1 MNTEQTSKNIF
12 MYTQLNWELLKYN
25 IPKFII
31 SFSKAIEGRA
41 RQLKLENMLKIL
53 ENNLINNIKI
63 DEYEL
68 LNVSL
73 RRHNEIF
80 EGIRV

>member
-1 MNTEQTSKNIF
+1 
-12 MYTQLNWELLKYN
+12 
-25 IPKFII
+25 
-31 SFSKAIEGRA
+31 
-41 RQLKLENMLKIL
+41 MLKIL